1 MLNYMSS
8 LLLADSM
15 SNYLQIF
22 SGTVTLKDA
31 SPIQCNLI
39 TRQETSVETRAEHHM
54 ISNLW
59 PPKQSPEAPPFGKED
74 PFWGCLAFGPTL

>member
-31 SPIQCNLI
+31 STIQCNLI
-39 TRQETSVETRAEHHM
+39 TRQEPSVEEG
-54 ISNLW
+54 S
-59 PPKQSPEAPPFGKED
+59 KEIKVLGLYD
-74 PFWGCLAFGPTL
+74 L